1 MNIEDIFSI
10 YGCSPKGIIHI
21 GACMCEELNIYL
33 KYGLTNKNIIWI
45 EGNPETYKYAKTIL
59 PTDVKL
65 YNALI
70 ADSSYIVDFVVT
82 NNICSS
88 SMLELKDHLKV
99 HPDVI
104 ESKKIR
110 LITTN
115 LTSFLIKYN
124 LDIDNYNMLV
134 MDIQGAEFLALEGM
148 KDIISKFK
156 YIFLEVSTIELYE
169 KNAKFTEI
177 KKFLNDFNFELV
189 CHKLNE
195 FNWGDA
201 YFVKN

>member
-1 MNIEDIFSI
+1 
-10 YGCSPKGIIHI
+10 
-21 GACMCEELNIYL
+21 
-33 KYGLTNKNIIWI
+33 
-45 EGNPETYKYAKTIL
+45 
-59 PTDVKL
+59 
-65 YNALI
+65 
-70 ADSSYIVDFVVT
+70 
-82 NNICSS
+82 
-88 SMLELKDHLKV
+88 MLELKDHLKV